1 MWEQVFWNHVF
12 FENEFWIRCADR
24 SAWLGWSL
32 VFLNLKVFQS
42 EKCRFGFHFGDGL
55 AGWGFFEDLYIVTFD
70 ILFLRF
76 EDLICFFFIIFKIKD
91 VLINLQIMTF

>member
-1 MWEQVFWNHVF
+1 MWGQAFWNHVF
-12 FENEFWIRCADR
+12 FENEFWIRCGGR

-32 VFLNLKVFQS
+32 VFLNLKVCQS
-42 EKCRFGFHFGDGL
+42 ERYRFGFHFGDGL
-55 AGWGFFEDLYIVTFD
+55 AGWDFFEDLYIVTFD

-76 EDLICFFFIIFKIKD
+76 EDQICFFFIIFKIKD